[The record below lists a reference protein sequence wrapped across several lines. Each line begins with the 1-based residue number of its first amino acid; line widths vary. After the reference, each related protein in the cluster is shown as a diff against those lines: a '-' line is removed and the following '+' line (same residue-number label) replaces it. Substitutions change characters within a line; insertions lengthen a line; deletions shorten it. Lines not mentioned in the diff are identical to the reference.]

1 MAKNVKDPDRR
12 QEKKFH
18 PEIFKWFDLYAH
30 GLANRREF
38 LEGIS
43 KFAVGGM
50 TAAAILEAFMP
61 DYALAQQVAPDDG
74 RILVEQV
81 NYPSPQG
88 HDITR
93 GYLVRP
99 ANASGRLPGVVVIHG
114 MGGLDLHYEDLA
126 RSLAVENFIALGPDA
141 LAQVGGVGR
150 VAEVSRE
157 RFGQLDGS
165 KITEDY
171 IAALDFLKTSS
182 YTTGRVGVVG
192 FCWGGG
198 MANSL
203 AVRLP
208 TLAAA
213 VVYYGPQPAA
223 ADVPNINAPLLLHYA
238 DRDERINAGWPAYE
252 AALRSAG
259 KTYTV
264 HQYEDTEHSFS
275 FGGSPRHD
283 PSAAAL
289 AWGRTIDFL
298 NQHLRE

>member
-1 MAKNVKDPDRR
+1 MAKKPKEPERR
-12 QEKKFH
+12 QKKTFQ
-18 PEIFKWFDLYAH
+18 PEVFKWFDLYTH
-30 GLANRREF
+30 GFIDRREF
-38 LEGIS
+38 LEGVS

-61 DYALAQQVAPDDG
+61 DYALAQQVAPDDR
-74 RILVEQV
+74 RIRVEQV

-114 MGGLDLHYEDLA
+114 IGGLDPHYEDLT
-126 RSLAVENFIALGPDA
+126 RSVALENFVALGPDA
-141 LAQVGGVGR
+141 LAPVGGVGSE
-150 VAEVSRE
+150 AEVSRE
-157 RFGQLDGS
+157 RFSQLEGA

-171 IAALDFLKTSS
+171 IAALDFLKTRS
-182 YTTGRVGVVG
+182 YTTDRVGVIG

-203 AVRLP
+203 AVRVP
-208 TLAAA
+208 SLAAA

-238 DRDERINAGWPAYE
+238 DRDERINAGWPSYE

-259 KTYTV
+259 KIYTV
-264 HQYEDTEHSFS
+264 HQHEGTEHSFS

-283 PSAAAL
+283 ESAAAL
-289 AWGRTIDFL
+289 AWGRTINFL